1 MLMIKEKS
9 KNLRVCIIK
18 DDIKDYIP
26 SDYKIRKWAKNSYE
40 KIKTATVV
48 IKITSVSSMR
58 EINSKFLNNKKAC
71 NVLSFPN
78 ISKNKQ
84 ISDDLGDIVIC
95 AKIVNK
101 ESRDYL
107 KKNDNRWAHMITHSM
122 LHLQGY
128 KHSKKKERDVME
140 EKEIKLM
147 NKLGL
152 SNPYYAE

>member
-58 EINSKFLNNKKAC
+58 EINSKFLNNKKHVMFC
-71 NVLSFPN
+71 RFKY
-78 ISKNKQ
+78 SKINKSQ
-84 ISDDLGDIVIC
+84 
-95 AKIVNK
+95 
-101 ESRDYL
+101 
-107 KKNDNRWAHMITHSM
+107 MI
-122 LHLQGY
+122 
-128 KHSKKKERDVME
+128 
-140 EKEIKLM
+140 
-147 NKLGL
+147 
-152 SNPYYAE
+152 

>member
-107 KKNDNRWAHMITHSM
+107 KKNDNRWAHM
-122 LHLQGY
+122 
-128 KHSKKKERDVME
+128 
-140 EKEIKLM
+140 
-147 NKLGL
+147 L
-152 SNPYYAE
+152 SLIHI